1 MNKKIP
7 CWISRKAN
15 AFARYFH
22 NMIPPIIPPKTRLM
36 ESVVDDMKSSFLLFL
51 CEVDKILTVST
62 TKQIEHVLVWN
73 KPKQTSNK

>member
-7 CWISRKAN
+7 CWISHKAN
-15 AFARYFH
+15 TFARYFH

-36 ESVVDDMKSSFLLFL
+36 ESVVDNMKISFLLFL
-51 CEVDKILTVST
+51 CEVDGIPIVST
-62 TKQIEHVLVWN
+62 TKQIEYVLVWN